1 MSDLVR
7 KVLLAIAAVVVLA
20 VGVAACRDS
29 GSPSS
34 GYGGGETPVYA
45 PAGDDPSNGGG
56 YGGGSGSG
64 GGSSEPVTPAT
75 GVYTPGNGNS
85 PYAGP

>member
-1 MSDLVR
+1 MSDLVQ
-7 KVLLAIAAVVVLA
+7 KVLLAIAAVIVLALA
-20 VGVAACRDS
+20 VGACRDT

-34 GYGGGETPVYA
+34 GYGDSDSPVYA
-45 PAGDDPSNGGG
+45 PAGDDPSSGGGSSGGG
-56 YGGGSGSG
+56 YGGG
-64 GGSSEPVTPAT
+64 SEPVTPAT